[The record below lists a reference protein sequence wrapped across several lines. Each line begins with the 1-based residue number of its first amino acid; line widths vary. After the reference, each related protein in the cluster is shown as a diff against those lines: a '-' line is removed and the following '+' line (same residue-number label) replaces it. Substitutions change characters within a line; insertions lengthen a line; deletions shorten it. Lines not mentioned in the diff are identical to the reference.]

1 MEDYDYK
8 SPIDIIYGE
17 IQLRMENEI
26 MRAVQKVDINVD
38 KDELIKALAYDR
50 DQYERGFRDGERMRW
65 IPVVDELPKEHGY
78 YLVQLRYTHQPFRIA
93 YYDGDVWSEEY
104 EEECCSVI
112 LSGVAA
118 WMPLPELYEE
128 EWDAI

>member
-50 DQYERGFRDGERMRW
+50 GQYERGFRDGERMQW

-78 YLVQLRYTHQPFRIA
+78 YLVQLSYTHQPFRIA